1 MAARNRPYAC
11 RLLRENTAGSVC
23 APPELTKD
31 TSGLPLSEIVQARVA
46 ADPQA
51 ATALFREAIEAMLRG
66 ELEVGRPL
74 LRDYIKGPI
83 GFEQLAKATGTP
95 PASLG
100 RMFGPKGNPNARNL
114 FAVVGRLQEL
124 SGVTLAVVRRLHE
137 QRTRLTA

>member
-1 MAARNRPYAC
+1 MMEETMPVR
-11 RLLRENTAGSVC
+11 
-23 APPELTKD
+23 
-31 TSGLPLSEIVQARVA
+31 PLSEVVQARVA
-46 ADPQA
+46 ADPEA

-74 LRDYIKGPI
+74 LRDYIKGTI

-95 PASLG
+95 PASLS

-124 SGVTLAVVRRLHE
+124 SGVTLAVGALLQTSRCRSL
-137 QRTRLTA
+137 

>member
-1 MAARNRPYAC
+1 
-11 RLLRENTAGSVC
+11 
-23 APPELTKD
+23 
-31 TSGLPLSEIVQARVA
+31 
-46 ADPQA
+46 
-51 ATALFREAIEAMLRG
+51 MLRG

-74 LRDYIKGPI
+74 LRDYIKGLI

-95 PASLG
+95 PASLS
-100 RMFGPKGNPNARNL
+100 RMFGPTGNPNARNL